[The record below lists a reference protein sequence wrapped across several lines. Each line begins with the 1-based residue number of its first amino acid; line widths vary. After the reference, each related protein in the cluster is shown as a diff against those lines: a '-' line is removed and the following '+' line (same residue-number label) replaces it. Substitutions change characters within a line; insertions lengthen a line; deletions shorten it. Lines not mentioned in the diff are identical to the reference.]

1 MANLIELSKM
11 AESMPDQQLVQ
22 AAQGQGSFPAYVAIT
37 EVKRRADLRKA
48 YDAQVAQAEMPQATI
63 AEQVISEYVQPG
75 LQGMAQ
81 QAMPSQPQGFQA
93 GGRIGFQEGKS
104 TAFTPKSYQ
113 DFLVETDQKGY
124 FGLGNLK
131 EPDMD
136 AIDKYLISAGLD
148 PQVLAGLSKMQ
159 KIQYISKVKD
169 YQERSLPE
177 GFKTAD
183 PISKAAVTI
192 DESPEVV
199 PGSTT
204 KEINEP
210 MVDQPPVSSL
220 SDFTQVMD
228 LINQPLN
235 VESTPVAVPQSV
247 QDLRD
252 RVAAKKDKP
261 IEGLQAIDIPI
272 KSAEEKQNEREVSAL
287 GDLAIAISGAKNL
300 GELGVGLGKASKGVQ
315 AIKDRQEAQTLDAQ
329 LKQRELQRQD
339 IEFTRAQEADIDE
352 SLGRLAGIELELD
365 KAQRDS
371 DDKAYTRGFNEKKA
385 TLDALS
391 NTVKLE
397 IYERSI
403 LATGDA
409 NARKQETALVN
420 YYKAKQTELEL
431 ADEDRR
437 KEIQDELKELDKI
450 IFASLL
456 NKPISDSALG
466 NTGANTV
473 GMTEFFK
480 E

>member
-1 MANLIELSKM
+1 MANLVELSKM

-48 YDAQVAQAEMPQATI
+48 YDAQVAQAEMPQGTI

-75 LQGMAQ
+75 LQGMAE
-81 QAMPSQPQGFQA
+81 QAMPAQPQGFQE
-93 GGRIGFQEGKS
+93 GGS
-104 TAFTPKSYQ
+104 TAFTSKSYE
-113 DFLVETDQKGY
+113 DFLVDTDQKGY

-136 AIDKYLISAGLD
+136 EIDKYLLSAGLD
-148 PQVLAGLSKMQ
+148 PQILAGLSKMQ

-183 PISKAAVTI
+183 PISQAAVNI
-192 DESPEVV
+192 DQSPEVV
-199 PGSTT
+199 SGSET
-204 KEINEP
+204 KEITEP

-220 SDFTQVMD
+220 SDFTQIYD
-228 LINQPLN
+228 AISAPLD
-235 VESTPVAVPQSV
+235 VKSTPINTPQALKDY
-247 QDLRD
+247 QQRIQE
-252 RVAAKKDKP
+252 KKDTP

-287 GDLAIAISGAKNL
+287 GDLAISLGSAKNL
-300 GELGVGLGKASKGVQ
+300 GQFAAGLGQASKGVQ
-315 AIKDRQEAQTLDAQ
+315 AIKDKQEAQTLDAQ

-339 IEFTRAQEADIDE
+339 IEFTRAQEADVTE

-365 KAQRDS
+365 KAQRDA

-420 YYKAKQTELEL
+420 FYKAKQTELEL
-431 ADEDRR
+431 ADVDRR
-437 KEIQDELKELDKI
+437 KEIQNELKELDKI

-466 NTGANTV
+466 NTGPNTV
-473 GMTEFFK
+473 GMSEFFK

>member
-11 AESMPDQQLVQ
+11 AESMPDEQLVQ

-48 YDAQVAQAEMPQATI
+48 YDAQVAQAEMPQATV

-81 QAMPSQPQGFQA
+81 QAMPPQPQGFQE
-93 GGRIGFQEGKS
+93 GGS
-104 TAFTPKSYQ
+104 TAFTPKSYE

-131 EPDMD
+131 KPDMD
-136 AIDKYLISAGLD
+136 AIDKYLLSAGLD

-159 KIQYISKVKD
+159 KFQYISKVKD

-183 PISKAAVTI
+183 PISAATVNI
-192 DESPEVV
+192 DQSPEVV
-199 PGSTT
+199 PGSET
-204 KEINEP
+204 KEMTEP
-210 MVDQPPVSSL
+210 VVDQPPVSSL

-300 GELGVGLGKASKGVQ
+300 GELGVGLGQASKGVQ
-315 AIKDRQEAQTLDAQ
+315 AIKDKQEAQTLDAQ

-352 SLGRLAGIELELD
+352 SLNKIAGLD
-365 KAQRDS
+365 VKLQEAQTLQ
-371 DDKAYTRGFNEKKA
+371 DDKAYERAFNEKKTMVTALNDVTKLKIYEAQIAA
-385 TLDALS
+385 TNNKAVIEQGRGYITLYNTLTTQLKDAITADERAAIQGQLTAVMQKIDS
-391 NTVKLE
+391 DIVKNQTPSSDGLERVRVKL
-397 IYERSI
+397 
-403 LATGDA
+403 
-409 NARKQETALVN
+409 N
-420 YYKAKQTELEL
+420 
-431 ADEDRR
+431 
-437 KEIQDELKELDKI
+437 
-450 IFASLL
+450 
-456 NKPISDSALG
+456 
-466 NTGANTV
+466 
-473 GMTEFFK
+473 
-480 E
+480 